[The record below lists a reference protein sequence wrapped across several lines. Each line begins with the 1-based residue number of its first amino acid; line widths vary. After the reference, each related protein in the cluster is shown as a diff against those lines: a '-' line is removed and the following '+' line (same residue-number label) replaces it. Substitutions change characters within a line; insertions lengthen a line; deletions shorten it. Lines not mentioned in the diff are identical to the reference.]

1 MGDIFGGGSSSS
13 GSIPPP
19 PNLKTLYQ
27 QGVNQYFNYL
37 PRFLGGEDQYRNL
50 YDPRRIEQQQALQA
64 QYGPTQ
70 YAQQLAALQQLAPQ
84 WFNLQGQL
92 GSSLSANLANPAGMQ
107 RYNQL
112 GSAIDANLATGQQRY
127 NQLGNEIS
135 TQLAAG
141 SSLTP
146 EAQQRTE
153 QAARAAQTAR
163 GGGSILGPAN
173 SIAEAY
179 GVTQAGENMRQQ
191 RIQNA
196 MGFQS
201 LNPAYMQNALNFQQL
216 QNPYYQ
222 AVGSAMNYQNSSNV
236 PQMLQYVQPVTP
248 DRSMAYVNPNAG
260 FQWMQGGL
268 QNYQNQLGAYGLANQ
283 PSQGFPWGSLLS
295 AAGSVLGGIAMSDKR
310 LKENIKPVGA
320 KMGGVPMKSF
330 NYRGHPQRHVGVMA
344 QDVQKRHP
352 EAV

>member
-92 GSSLSANLANPAGMQ
+92 GSSLSANLANPAGMQRYNQLGSAIDANLATGQQ

-295 AAGSVLGGIAMSDKR
+295 AAGSVIGG
-310 LKENIKPVGA
+310 
-320 KMGGVPMKSF
+320 
-330 NYRGHPQRHVGVMA
+330 
-344 QDVQKRHP
+344 
-352 EAV
+352 